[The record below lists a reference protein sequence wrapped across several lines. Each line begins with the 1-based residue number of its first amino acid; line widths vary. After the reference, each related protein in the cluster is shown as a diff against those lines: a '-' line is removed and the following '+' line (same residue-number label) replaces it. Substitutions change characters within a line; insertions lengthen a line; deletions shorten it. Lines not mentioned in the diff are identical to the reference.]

1 MLSLGT
7 AVKQSLFFH
16 LQFLFFQDKPVF
28 MKKLSTDEKFTQMT
42 ETPIRPLIIRL
53 AVPTVISNLI
63 STIYNAADT
72 FFIGLISTSASAAV
86 GVAFSLQAIIQA
98 IGFFFGQGSGTTVS
112 KDLGKHDMKDA
123 EIIASTGFFSSFFL
137 SFLIRIPGLIFLET
151 FAIFL
156 GSTETI
162 LPYAKDYM
170 FYILLGSPF
179 MCSSLVLNNQLRF
192 QGYSFYSMIGLTVG
206 GVLNIFLDPLFIFV
220 FEMGIAGAALATALS
235 QAVSFFILLFYALR
249 VGNVR
254 LRISLF
260 RPSLKVLK
268 EITVGGLPSLCRQS
282 VMSVAMIVLNT
293 ASKPFGDAAIAAM
306 AIVNKVGNF
315 TNSILLGVGQGFQP
329 VCGYNYGAGLYERV
343 KEGFYF
349 CVRSMVLFLIFLAV
363 LEYIFAPQ
371 IIEFFRRGDPAVTEI
386 GSLALRLR
394 CFTLWFSSLI
404 VISNMLLQT
413 TGKVVR
419 ASILGFAR
427 QGIILIPAVMILTL
441 FIGLLGIQLAQPIA
455 DIVTIALSIPMTV
468 GVLKS
473 MK

>member
-137 SFLIRIPGLIFLET
+137 SFLIRIPGLIFLEP

-363 LEYIFAPQ
+363 LEYIFASQ

-394 CFTLWFSSLI
+394 CFTLWFSSWI

-427 QGIILIPAVMILTL
+427 QGIILIPAVMILTP

-455 DIVTIALSIPMTV
+455 DLVTIALSIPMTV

>member
-1 MLSLGT
+1 MR
-7 AVKQSLFFH
+7 
-16 LQFLFFQDKPVF
+16 
-28 MKKLSTDEKFTQMT
+28 KLSTDEKFKQMT

-112 KDLGKHDMKDA
+112 KDLGKHDIKDA

-137 SFLIRIPGLIFLET
+137 SFFIMIPGLIFLEPL
-151 FAIFL
+151 AIFL

-162 LPYAKDYM
+162 LPYANDYM
-170 FYILLGSPF
+170 LYILLGSPF

-220 FEMGIAGAALATALS
+220 FDMGIAGAALATALS
-235 QAVSFFILLFYALR
+235 QAVSFFILLFYAIR
-249 VGNVR
+249 MGNVR

-260 RPSLKVLK
+260 RPSLKILK

-329 VCGYNYGAGLYERV
+329 VCGYNYGARLYSRV

-363 LEYIFAPQ
+363 LEYIFATQ

-394 CFTLWFSSLI
+394 CFTLWFSSWI

-427 QGIILIPAVMILTL
+427 QGIILIPSVVILTPL
-441 FIGLLGIQLAQPIA
+441 IGLLGIQLAQPIA
-455 DIVTIALSIPMTV
+455 DLVTIALSIPMTI
-468 GVLKS
+468 GVIRS

>member
-137 SFLIRIPGLIFLET
+137 SFLIRIPGLIFLEP

-363 LEYIFAPQ
+363 LEYIFASQ

-427 QGIILIPAVMILTL
+427 QGIILIPAVMILTP

-473 MK
+473 MM

>member
-1 MLSLGT
+1 MR
-7 AVKQSLFFH
+7 
-16 LQFLFFQDKPVF
+16 
-28 MKKLSTDEKFTQMT
+28 KLSTDEKFKQMT

-112 KDLGKHDMKDA
+112 KDLGKHDIKDA

-137 SFLIRIPGLIFLET
+137 SFFIMIPGLIFLEPL
-151 FAIFL
+151 AIFL

-162 LPYAKDYM
+162 LPYANDYM
-170 FYILLGSPF
+170 LYILLGSPF

-220 FEMGIAGAALATALS
+220 FDMGIAGAALATALS
-235 QAVSFFILLFYALR
+235 QAVSFFILLFYAIR
-249 VGNVR
+249 MGNVR

-260 RPSLKVLK
+260 RPSLKILK

-329 VCGYNYGAGLYERV
+329 VCGYNYGARLYSRV

-394 CFTLWFSSLI
+394 CFTLWFSSWI

-427 QGIILIPAVMILTL
+427 QGIILIPSVVILTPL
-441 FIGLLGIQLAQPIA
+441 IGLLGIQLAQPIA
-455 DIVTIALSIPMTV
+455 DLVTIALSIPMTI
-468 GVLKS
+468 GVIRS

>member
-7 AVKQSLFFH
+7 AIKQSLFFH

-28 MKKLSTDEKFTQMT
+28 MKKLSTDEKFSQMT

-137 SFLIRIPGLIFLET
+137 SFLIMIPGLIFLEP

-363 LEYIFAPQ
+363 LEYIFASQ

-394 CFTLWFSSLI
+394 CFTLWFSSWI

-427 QGIILIPAVMILTL
+427 QGIILIPAVMILTP

-473 MK
+473 MM